1 MSPSR
6 WFGRD
11 DVCVPGPVR
20 HLICLILCVFLPCSA
35 GRVRAQEGEG
45 EPRESKPER
54 IQRLARDISARFKRV
69 GLYPYVTS
77 LATGGGAAPGLAYF
91 DPKLGSGA
99 LGIYG
104 AVSHSVKGDSLLE
117 LRVGR
122 IPHEVGRAPRRRLGF
137 EWMPGYVASSDPESR
152 FFAYGRLRQLSLEA
166 GRYLGGYSDPLHQRS
181 VDAVVGY
188 RLAPGLAVQG
198 RVGMLAVSPAENAL
212 TIGEVFDARRAVP
225 GQAWKRDYLVVTSE
239 LVWDQRVRPRHVQG
253 GSFVSLR
260 LDSYQGIGETPGF
273 RRIALDARHYLPLG
287 SDRHLLALRAGGSY
301 ARTGG
306 VPVPYYLQ
314 YSLGGG
320 RLLRSYPEHR
330 FSGDTIYG
338 ASAEYRFQALRWLQL
353 AAFVDGG
360 AARGGF
366 PGLDSRGFR
375 TSTGVG
381 VRLTTRDTVLFR
393 FDVARGAE
401 GTRFNAKIGYS
412 F

>member
-1 MSPSR
+1 MSSSSGFR
-6 WFGRD
+6 RQG
-11 DVCVPGPVR
+11 VCGPAPVR
-20 HLICLILCVFLPCSA
+20 HLTCLALCLFLPCAA
-35 GRVRAQEGEG
+35 GRVRAQGSED
-45 EPRESKPER
+45 EPGESKPER
-54 IQRLARDISARFKRV
+54 IQRLAKDISARFKRV

-91 DPKLGSGA
+91 DPKLGNGA
-99 LGIYG
+99 LGLYG
-104 AVSHSVKGDSLLE
+104 AASQSIRGDSLLE

-122 IPHEVGRAPRRRLGF
+122 MPHEAGRAPRRRLGF
-137 EWMPGYVASSDPESR
+137 EWMPGYVAASDHESR
-152 FFAYGRLRQLSLEA
+152 FFAYGRVRQLSLEA

-181 VDAVVGY
+181 IDAVVGY

-198 RVGMLAVSPAENAL
+198 RVGMLAVSPDENAV
-212 TIGEVFDARRAVP
+212 TIGKVFDPSLAEP
-225 GQAWKRDYLVVTSE
+225 GQAWKRDYLLVTSE
-239 LVWDQRVRPRHVQG
+239 LVWDRRVQPRHVQG

-260 LDSYQGIGETPGF
+260 LDDYQGIGETPGF
-273 RRIALDARHYLPLG
+273 RRVALDARYYLPLG
-287 SDRHLLALRAGGSY
+287 STRHLLALRAGGSY

-338 ASAEYRFQALRWLQL
+338 VSAEYRFQALRWLQL

-360 AARGGF
+360 AASGGF
-366 PGLDSRGFR
+366 AGLDSRGFR

-381 VRLTTRDTVLFR
+381 VRFTTRDTVLFR

-401 GTRFNAKIGYS
+401 GTRFNARVGYS

>member
-1 MSPSR
+1 VLP
-6 WFGRD
+6 FGRF
-11 DVCVPGPVR
+11 VRGGTCAAGPLR
-20 HLICLILCVFLPCSA
+20 HLICLVLCVFLPCAA
-35 GRVRAQEGEG
+35 GRARAQESDGET
-45 EPRESKPER
+45 RESLPER
-54 IQRLARDISARFKRV
+54 VQRLAREASARFKNV

-91 DPKLGSGA
+91 DPKLGNGA
-99 LGIYG
+99 LGLYG
-104 AVSHSVKGDSLLE
+104 AASHSIGGDSLLE

-122 IPHEVGRAPRRRLGF
+122 IPHEEGRAPRRRLGF
-137 EWMPGYVASSDPESR
+137 EWMPGYVAASDQESR

-181 VDAVVGY
+181 IDTVVGY

-198 RVGMLAVSPAENAL
+198 RVGMLAVSPAEDAL
-212 TIGEVFDARRAVP
+212 TIGKVFEASREVP

-239 LVWDQRVRPRHVQG
+239 LVWDRRIRPRHVQG

-260 LDSYQGIGETPGF
+260 LDNYQGIGETPGF
-273 RRIALDARHYLPLG
+273 RRVALDARHYLPLG
-287 SDRHLLALRAGGSY
+287 SERHLLALRAGGSY

-314 YSLGGG
+314 YSLGGS
-320 RLLRSYPEHR
+320 RMLRSYPEHR

-338 ASAEYRFQALRWLQL
+338 VSAEYRFQALRWLQL

-360 AARGGF
+360 AASGGF
-366 PGLDSRGFR
+366 AGLDSRGFR
-375 TSTGVG
+375 TSTGIG
-381 VRLTTRDTVLFR
+381 VRLTTRDAVLFR